1 MRKTF
6 LLFFATLFT
15 VAALASCELL
25 DEEDTPS
32 PSSSSSSSGVCSGSY
47 KSPVKDAQLDA
58 FCGAAYAYRCLDG
71 KALSNSQVQ
80 SVCSTYNSLKVS
92 GVASCSYCN

>member
-1 MRKTF
+1 MTG
-6 LLFFATLFT
+6 LS
-15 VAALASCELL
+15 SCDLWED
-25 DEEDTPS
+25 DESTE

-58 FCGAAYAYRCLDG
+58 FCGAAYAYRCLDK

-80 SVCSTYNSLKVS
+80 SVCSSYNSLKVS
-92 GVASCSYCN
+92 SAPECGYCK